1 MRIWLKGTEQFLK
14 KWYCENSRLVVVAV
28 LTPPSPFT
36 SWAFPPRSWC
46 SPPRRGLKGSP
57 HPQCAHFRTSTAQV
71 PSSALFPPAAGMK
84 HGQPQVRTVSPGDS
98 HPCVPTPGEL
108 RVPWLSSHLKW
119 THVIECTWL
128 SARCGQRQELQHPAR
143 IRIQI
148 RNLVLTRTFFSFK
161 NTKFELKIFRE

>member
-1 MRIWLKGTEQFLK
+1 MVLWKQQISYSGSPHSPISIYLLGISSQE
-14 KWYCENSRLVVVAV
+14 LVF
-28 LTPPSPFT
+28 PSL
-36 SWAFPPRSWC
+36 
-46 SPPRRGLKGSP
+46 PRRGLKGLP
-57 HPQCAHFRTSTAQV
+57 HLQCAHFRTSTAQV

-84 HGQPQVRTVSPGDS
+84 HGQSRVRTVSPGDS

-108 RVPWLSSHLKW
+108 RVPWLSSHVKW

-128 SARCGQRQELQHPAR
+128 SARCGQRKELQHPAR